1 MMWPELDA
9 FVAALGDAI
18 NVTLE
23 GEVAEGA
30 KAAISEAVQTEVY
43 DAYSPTEYDRRGL
56 QGGGLA
62 DTSVMIARLD
72 PFAHELTVTD
82 ESRDND
88 SGRLI
93 APVVES
99 GQGYEW
105 GNSEIAYCRM
115 PRPFHEVAEER
126 FAESGEFEEAL
137 ARGLEKQGFEVS

>member
-1 MMWPELDA
+1 MWPELDA
-9 FVAALGDAI
+9 FAAELDDAI

-30 KAAISEAVQTEVY
+30 KAAISEAVQSEVY
-43 DAYSPTEYDRRGL
+43 DAYFPIEYDRRGL
-56 QGGGLA
+56 QSGGLA
-62 DTSVMIARLD
+62 DANVMAAQLN

-105 GNSEIAYCRM
+105 SKAEIARSRM
-115 PRPFHEVAEER
+115 PRPFHEIAEER

-137 ARGLEKQGFEVS
+137 TRGLEKQGFEVR